1 MTDWKRYWC
10 TALSKIRTVLIIS
23 CQCSRLASAGQDH
36 FVTQPAPGHAADP
49 CLVRGFVQ
57 HTLPWRLHLMQAH
70 LRFLQASCFKAECVS
85 MISFYS
91 NIITATEEELSAA
104 TAATAAAA
112 AAHDAVPAT
121 TIAASTAIAGAIVT
135 TFITVILLRL

>member
-1 MTDWKRYWC
+1 MFTPG
-10 TALSKIRTVLIIS
+10 
-23 CQCSRLASAGQDH
+23 QCRSRPFRDPTGAGR
-36 FVTQPAPGHAADP
+36 AADP

-91 NIITATEEELSAA
+91 NIITGARPATEEELSAA
-104 TAATAAAA
+104 TAAAVAAAYA
-112 AAHDAVPAT
+112 AVPAT
-121 TIAASTAIAGAIVT
+121 AIAASTAIAGAIVT
-135 TFITVILLRL
+135 TFITLGCTQLMPVN

>member
-1 MTDWKRYWC
+1 MFTPG
-10 TALSKIRTVLIIS
+10 
-23 CQCSRLASAGQDH
+23 QCRSRPFRDPTGAGR
-36 FVTQPAPGHAADP
+36 AADP

-91 NIITATEEELSAA
+91 NIITGARLPA
-104 TAATAAAA
+104 TA
-112 AAHDAVPAT
+112 
-121 TIAASTAIAGAIVT
+121 IAASTAIAGAIVT
-135 TFITVILLRL
+135 TFITLGCTQLMPVN

>member
-10 TALSKIRTVLIIS
+10 TALSKIRTVLIMS

-70 LRFLQASCFKAECVS
+70 LRFLQASCFKADELKLA
-85 MISFYS
+85 
-91 NIITATEEELSAA
+91 ATEEELSAA
-104 TAATAAAA
+104 TAAAAA

-121 TIAASTAIAGAIVT
+121 AIAASTAIAGAIVT